1 MVTKAI
7 YKPMDGCFGRESK
20 SISWVGVCSSRRLLV
35 RMLTGAATAE
45 NSMQFSQ
52 RLKIELPYDTAIPLL
67 GIYLEKPK
75 THIQKDTC
83 TPMFTAAL
91 FTVVNIWKQPKCPS
105 KDKWMKK
112 MWYIYIYICESHSV
126 MSNSLRPMDYIVH
139 GILQARILEWVA
151 VPFFRGSSQPR
162 DQTKVSHI
170 AGRFFTSL
178 PTRKVHI

>member
-1 MVTKAI
+1 
-7 YKPMDGCFGRESK
+7 
-20 SISWVGVCSSRRLLV
+20 
-35 RMLTGAATAE
+35 MLTGAATAE

-105 KDKWMKK
+105 KDKWMKGCVCVCVCIERERWNTWPQK
-112 MWYIYIYICESHSV
+112 NE
-126 MSNSLRPMDYIVH
+126 
-139 GILQARILEWVA
+139 IL
-151 VPFFRGSSQPR
+151 PFAA
-162 DQTKVSHI
+162 T
-170 AGRFFTSL
+170 
-178 PTRKVHI
+178 